1 MKVDSRYWWLI
12 LFSVILIILALAD
25 FQDLFN
31 FLVWKYIH
39 IINASIFFGLIFT
52 SSMIEWYI
60 YQQNDMDFAQ
70 KYHVIL
76 ESLDKKCVTIS
87 MTGLLVSAI
96 AMMNL
101 QGYSLF
107 EIQAWPLWMSSALI
121 NISALGLI
129 WALIDV
135 KSQKKLERI
144 FVQTSLSHMPIV
156 NEASRDEDLKLDLP
170 ISQEEKLN
178 VFRRLYKFRMWLNL
192 FSNTWIIYIF
202 YLMVFKPN

>member
-12 LFSVILIILALAD
+12 LFSVILMILALAD

-60 YQQNDMDFAQ
+60 YRQNDMDFAQ

-107 EIQAWPLWMSSALI
+107 EIQAWPWWMSSALI
-121 NISALGLI
+121 NISALGFI

-135 KSQKKLERI
+135 KSQKKLEHM
-144 FVQTSLSHMPIV
+144 FVQTSSRHMPIV
-156 NEASRDEDLKLDLP
+156 NEANRDEDLKLDLP

-192 FSNTWIIYIF
+192 FSNAWIIYIF
-202 YLMVFKPN
+202 YLMVFKPD